1 MPYAGMAEL
10 ADALDLGSSG
20 QPCGFDS
27 HYPYHVGAKFA
38 LLRRLFC
45 LRQKR
50 RHPPAPLFLLLN
62 CDPLRWARSW
72 WAALQ
77 AAFSPLR
84 NIDFNRPSQKEKI
97 GPQSH
102 PCANPGL

>member
-38 LLRRLFC
+38 LLRRLFFKKSVIRC
-45 LRQKR
+45 FVSFAKGVL
-50 RHPPAPLFLLLN
+50 PPSV
-62 CDPLRWARSW
+62 C
-72 WAALQ
+72 LQ
-77 AAFSPLR
+77 ARL
-84 NIDFNRPSQKEKI
+84 
-97 GPQSH
+97 
-102 PCANPGL
+102 

>member
-38 LLRRLFC
+38 LLRHFFYAYGKKC
-45 LRQKR
+45 
-50 RHPPAPLFLLLN
+50 HPPAPL
-62 CDPLRWARSW
+62 LRLSKSTPHSLGFDLFFA
-72 WAALQ
+72 
-77 AAFSPLR
+77 
-84 NIDFNRPSQKEKI
+84 
-97 GPQSH
+97 
-102 PCANPGL
+102 

>member
-38 LLRRLFC
+38 LLRRSFIPAEQNAHSLAPPFQTQPAATG
-45 LRQKR
+45 LR
-50 RHPPAPLFLLLN
+50 FG
-62 CDPLRWARSW
+62 
-72 WAALQ
+72 AALR
-77 AAFSPLR
+77 AAVFY
-84 NIDFNRPSQKEKI
+84 F
-97 GPQSH
+97 
-102 PCANPGL
+102 